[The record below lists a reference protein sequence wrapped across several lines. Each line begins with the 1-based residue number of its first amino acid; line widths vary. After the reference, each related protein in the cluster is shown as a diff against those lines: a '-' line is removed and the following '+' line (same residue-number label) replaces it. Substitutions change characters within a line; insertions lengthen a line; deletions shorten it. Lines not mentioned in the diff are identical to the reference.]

1 MPRLVHQQKRQYL
14 GRIQATPD
22 EAQRIRAAAERAG
35 VPLMRWCREMLLA
48 VADMH
53 ELREARRGV
62 E

>member
-1 MPRLVHQQKRQYL
+1 MPRLVHQEKRQYL

>member
-1 MPRLVHQQKRQYL
+1 MPRLVHQEKRQAL
-14 GRIQATPD
+14 GRIHATED
-22 EAQRIRAAAERAG
+22 EAQRIRAAAQRAG

-53 ELREARRGV
+53 ELREARRGM